1 MELPTRTIL
10 DHGYSKLSC
19 LEFWESNTGDVEDL
33 TVTNSVNTTKRYS
46 YGDYLTWPDDT
57 RWELIDGAACAMV
70 PAPTTRHQTIQ
81 LNVARLLSTFFRG
94 KPCKPFIAPVDV
106 KLSDSDLL
114 QPDFLVV
121 CDLKK
126 IEEKAIVGAPD
137 LVIEILSPSTETRD
151 RRDKKSVY
159 EIYRVAEYWLVSPN
173 GFVEQY
179 VSGANAKYGA
189 PVITSMGESLT
200 SARFPDLV
208 LAVSEIF
215 EGVQRE

>member
-1 MELPTRTIL
+1 M
-10 DHGYSKLSC
+10 SC
-19 LEFWESNTGDVEDL
+19 LEFWDIKTGAAENL
-33 TVTNSVNTTKRYS
+33 TVTSSVKTTKRYS
-46 YGDYLTWPDDT
+46 YADYLTWPDDT
-57 RWELIDGAACAMV
+57 RWELIDGAAYAMV
-70 PAPTTRHQTIQ
+70 PAPTTRHQSVQ
-81 LNVARLLSTFFRG
+81 LNLAGLLLSYFRG

-106 KLSDSDLL
+106 KLSDSDVL
-114 QPDFLVV
+114 QPDLLVV
-121 CDLKK
+121 CDPQK

-151 RRDKKSVY
+151 RRDKKAVY

-179 VSGANAKYGA
+179 VLGANAKYGA